1 MLNTLKSLLAG
12 NNDDQ
17 PRFRGWEDTPGCG
30 IYLVGE
36 SILLFMGGQQ
46 NTTNYYLTRLD
57 MPASH
62 KAIAHHVFDAIASVY
77 APVNGIGSTPP
88 YYVVAA
94 GMKDERKYHK
104 ATSMIG
110 VSWIKKP
117 HCVVDDPAK
126 LIQGRTFWAPGIYL
140 KPMKRLRSS
149 GSFEG
154 LGNTYNRGPI
164 PPEDHERIGREL
176 LELFEII
183 RTDFDSGPLPRRA
196 QA

>member
-1 MLNTLKSLLAG
+1 MLNALKSLQPG

-17 PRFRGWEDTPGCG
+17 PRFRSWEDTPGCG
-30 IYLVGE
+30 VYFVGE
-36 SILLFMGGQQ
+36 SILLFMGMHQSTG
-46 NTTNYYLTRLD
+46 NNYLTRLD
-57 MPASH
+57 LPVLP
-62 KAIAHHVFDAIASVY
+62 KLIAHYIFDALAAASDPGPGGT
-77 APVNGIGSTPP
+77 AGEPP

-117 HCVVDDPAK
+117 HCVVDDPTR

-140 KPMKRLRSS
+140 KPMRRLRST

-154 LGNTYNRGPI
+154 LGWEYNRGPI
-164 PPEDHERIGREL
+164 PPDDHERIGREL
-176 LELFEII
+176 LELFDLI
-183 RTDFDSGPLPRRA
+183 RTDFDGGPLPKRA
-196 QA
+196 

>member
-1 MLNTLKSLLAG
+1 MLNALKSLRLD

-30 IYLVGE
+30 VYLVGE
-36 SILLFMGGQQ
+36 SILLFKGQYQ
-46 NTTNYYLTRLD
+46 GEGNRYLTRLD
-57 MPASH
+57 MPASY
-62 KAIAHHVFDAIASVY
+62 KEIARYIFDALTAASDPGPGGT
-77 APVNGIGSTPP
+77 AGDPP

-110 VSWIKKP
+110 AKWIKKP
-117 HCVVDDPAK
+117 HQAGTNVW
-126 LIQGRTFWAPGIYL
+126 RPGIYL
-140 KPMKRLRSS
+140 KPMKRLRST

-154 LGNTYNRGPI
+154 LGNAYNRGPI

-176 LELFEII
+176 HELFDII
-183 RTDFDSGPLPRRA
+183 RTDFDSGPLPHRA